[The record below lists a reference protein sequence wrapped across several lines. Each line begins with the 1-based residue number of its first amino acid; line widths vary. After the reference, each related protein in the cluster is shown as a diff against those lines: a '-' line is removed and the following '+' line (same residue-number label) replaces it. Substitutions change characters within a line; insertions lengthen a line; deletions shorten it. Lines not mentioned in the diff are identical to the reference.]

1 MLGVAAESYS
11 WPLALAACKGS
22 RNRRFSVSI
31 TASVR
36 GNPRQTCGAYG
47 FLKRVFETRRCH
59 HPLFLMN
66 VKTAVTA
73 AAVVVS
79 AAMAGLMPALV
90 AAQTEAA
97 GSRADL
103 YRHNLLTG
111 KDVPCRTNASCAA
124 LGVAALEA
132 GRVKEAQTLV
142 AMEAA
147 LAEATAMQAEEGNSP
162 KATSSARARVAMA
175 LVHQGD
181 VQVRLGALP
190 DARAYYRT
198 AVSRGN
204 DYPNDALLGRAV
216 AAARQRLEAI
226 AGKAVV
232 NGVPPNGARF
242 ASYMFFGA
250 WNSIEVKPV
259 KGRRDVYRIDGD
271 FVYPTVSAD
280 GQPSANMGSLSAYV
294 RFYEGVARVP
304 MSDDG
309 GDAPLD
315 ATAKITNLAPYDK
328 RRGKCLIEF
337 KLSAPETLDVETHG
351 SPTECGFGFNVTAD
365 GRYYLMTG
373 S

>member
-1 MLGVAAESYS
+1 
-11 WPLALAACKGS
+11 
-22 RNRRFSVSI
+22 
-31 TASVR
+31 
-36 GNPRQTCGAYG
+36 
-47 FLKRVFETRRCH
+47 
-59 HPLFLMN
+59 MN

-79 AAMAGLMPALV
+79 TAIAALMPALV
-90 AAQTEAA
+90 AAQTDAA
-97 GSRADL
+97 DSRADL
-103 YRHNLLTG
+103 YRRNLLAG

-132 GRVKEAQTLV
+132 GRIKEAQTLV

-147 LAEATAMQAEEGNSP
+147 LAEATAMQADEQNSP

-181 VQVRLGALP
+181 VQVKLGALP

-204 DYPNDALLGRAV
+204 DYPNDVLLGRAV

-226 AGKAVV
+226 AGKGVV
-232 NGVPPNGARF
+232 AGVPPNGARF
-242 ASYMFFGA
+242 VSYMFFGA

-259 KGRRDVYRIDGD
+259 KGRHGVYRIEGD
-271 FVYPTVSAD
+271 FVYPTVGAD
-280 GQPSANMGSLSAYV
+280 GQPSANMGNLSAYV
-294 RFYEGVARVP
+294 RFYDGVARVP
-304 MSDDG
+304 MTDDG

-328 RRGKCLIEF
+328 PADKPADKHADRCLIEF
-337 KLSAPETLDVETHG
+337 KLSAPETLDVQTHG
-351 SPTECGFGFNVTAD
+351 SPTACGFGFNVSAD